1 MTARGFNALARFFVN
16 QPNPA
21 TNRIIGS
28 LFLIGHA
35 LHPDNENGSENDIEY
50 RFDDGTSPF
59 SQTNETLDI
68 VASALCS
75 GSGGDLLVE
84 SQFA

>member
-1 MTARGFNALARFFVN
+1 LPGLQDHAFLISFILFMTARGFNALARFFVN

-35 LHPDNENGSENDIEY
+35 LHPDQRERE
-50 RFDDGTSPF
+50 
-59 SQTNETLDI
+59 
-68 VASALCS
+68 
-75 GSGGDLLVE
+75 
-84 SQFA
+84 